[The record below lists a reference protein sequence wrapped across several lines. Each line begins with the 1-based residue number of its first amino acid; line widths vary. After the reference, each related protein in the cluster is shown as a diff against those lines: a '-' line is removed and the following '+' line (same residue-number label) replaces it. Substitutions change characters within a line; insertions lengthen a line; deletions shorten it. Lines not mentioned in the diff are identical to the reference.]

1 MEPDDT
7 LDGALH
13 GLARHARQTG
23 RLAPVTEVRR
33 RGDIRRRR
41 RQVATA
47 ALGVALV
54 GALGAGVTAV
64 RLADAPHGTL
74 PAGPDGRTPG
84 PPPGTPSV
92 TPTPGT
98 SRAPATGG
106 PTGGSGSPPPS
117 TTGSSGSPSSGAP
130 RTDPLGLGQR
140 QFVLIRTSAAESV
153 VSLLDDGGLGE
164 VDGEEGRRLFVFVPQ
179 KSGHYLVRTAE
190 PDADGDRAC
199 WQVQSAG
206 SAPLTVAAAPC
217 LPTEPR
223 QLFSIVVSG
232 SEGGK
237 RTYAISNSSAY
248 LQYSSQ
254 RGLILEELGD
264 ATLDTVFRFVDNGAA
279 PRS

>member
-1 MEPDDT
+1 M
-7 LDGALH
+7 
-13 GLARHARQTG
+13 
-23 RLAPVTEVRR
+23 
-33 RGDIRRRR
+33 
-41 RQVATA
+41 
-47 ALGVALV
+47 
-54 GALGAGVTAV
+54 
-64 RLADAPHGTL
+64 
-74 PAGPDGRTPG
+74 
-84 PPPGTPSV
+84 
-92 TPTPGT
+92 
-98 SRAPATGG
+98 
-106 PTGGSGSPPPS
+106 
-117 TTGSSGSPSSGAP
+117 
-130 RTDPLGLGQR
+130 
-140 QFVLIRTSAAESV
+140 
-153 VSLLDDGGLGE
+153 SLLDDGGLGE

-217 LPTEPR
+217 VPTEPR

-264 ATLDTVFRFVDNGAA
+264 ATLDTVFKFVDNGAA

>member
-106 PTGGSGSPPPS
+106 PTGGSGSPRRARRAVRAVPRRVRRAPIRWGWAS
-117 TTGSSGSPSSGAP
+117 DSS
-130 RTDPLGLGQR
+130 
-140 QFVLIRTSAAESV
+140 
-153 VSLLDDGGLGE
+153 
-164 VDGEEGRRLFVFVPQ
+164 
-179 KSGHYLVRTAE
+179 
-190 PDADGDRAC
+190 C
-199 WQVQSAG
+199 
-206 SAPLTVAAAPC
+206 
-217 LPTEPR
+217 
-223 QLFSIVVSG
+223 
-232 SEGGK
+232 
-237 RTYAISNSSAY
+237 
-248 LQYSSQ
+248 
-254 RGLILEELGD
+254 
-264 ATLDTVFRFVDNGAA
+264 
-279 PRS
+279 